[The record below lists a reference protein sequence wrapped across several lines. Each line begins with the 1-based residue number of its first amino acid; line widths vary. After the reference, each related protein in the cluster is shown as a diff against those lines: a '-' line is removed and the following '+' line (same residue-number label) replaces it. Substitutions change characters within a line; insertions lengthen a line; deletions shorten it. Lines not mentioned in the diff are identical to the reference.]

1 MNESESK
8 QTYTIEWHSAD
19 EPPSDDRY
27 ILLSF
32 ANYPLVTVG
41 RYEGNEE
48 EGGNYYAGDDDTSL
62 VSIGLIVNAWSELP
76 PRYKD

>member
-1 MNESESK
+1 MSEDK

-19 EPPSDDRY
+19 EPPKTDKY

-32 ANYPLVTVG
+32 ANYSLVSVG

-48 EGGNYYAGDDDTSL
+48 EGGNYYEGDDERSL
-62 VSIGLIVNAWSELP
+62 ASYGLIVNAWSELP
-76 PRYKD
+76 PRYED